1 MILKERE
8 RTRVTGERI
17 IKIAS
22 SFAFTDADAPVH
34 AILAELHEPYRDP
47 VAVVDSSERVLGI
60 IVPEDLMEILG
71 KPFGR
76 DLLQR
81 QAARDIMRSV
91 TTFPW
96 DEYIQ
101 TARERVSAEIEDDP
115 GRHFAL
121 VDAQNRFQGHVS
133 AQDILTHALNDYHRE
148 LKISTAIQNRL
159 VPPYHAERNGCV
171 SITCASVM
179 AQGVGGD
186 YYFTREYAPGKWF
199 FCLCDISGKGISASV
214 ITAVLSGFMY
224 NAYFAAPLE
233 DTVARLNRI
242 VIGTF
247 RLEKYLTGFF
257 AKFNEATG
265 ELEYC
270 DMGHSWFFAVEN
282 RTIQQVAA
290 EADNVPVGLVED
302 PEITARTLRIAPG
315 TVLALMSDGFIEQEN
330 RHGEAFP
337 LSELGELI
345 GEAADSGDDLVR
357 AKVRILER
365 FFAFKGDVP
374 QHDDISLLLFH
385 YRNC

>member
-1 MILKERE
+1 MTVKERE
-8 RTRVTGERI
+8 RARVAGERI
-17 IKIAS
+17 VKIAS
-22 SFAFTDADAPVH
+22 SFSYADADAPVH
-34 AILAELHEPYRDP
+34 SILAELREPYRDP

-60 IVPEDLMEILG
+60 IVPEDLVEILG

-81 QAARDIMRSV
+81 QAARDIMRTV
-91 TTFPW
+91 ACFPY

-121 VDAQNRFQGHVS
+121 VDERNRFQGHVS
-133 AQDILTHALNDYHRE
+133 AQDILTHALNDYRRE
-148 LKISTAIQNRL
+148 LRLSTAIQNRL
-159 VPPYHAERNGCV
+159 IPPYHAERSERV
-171 SITCASVM
+171 SLTCASVM

-186 YYFTREYAPGKWF
+186 YYFTRQYAQGKWF

-214 ITAVLSGFMY
+214 ITAVLSGFLY
-224 NAYFAAPLE
+224 SAHFGAPLE
-233 DTVARLNRI
+233 ETVALLNRI

-257 AKFNEATG
+257 AKFDEESG

-282 RTIQQVAA
+282 RLMQQVSSQ
-290 EADNVPVGLVED
+290 ADNVPVGLVES
-302 PEITARTLRIAPG
+302 PEIIARTLRIAPG
-315 TVLALMSDGFIEQEN
+315 TVLALLSDGFVEQEN
-330 RHGEAFP
+330 RHGETFP
-337 LSELGELI
+337 LGELGAI
-345 GEAADSGDDLVR
+345 IADASDSGDDLVR

-374 QHDDISLLLFH
+374 QHDDISLLLFQ
-385 YRNC
+385 YLDT